1 MAIIVDS
8 FTGQAQEGKGLSIEL
23 DYGARTDCQPV
34 YIGFAE
40 PGHTTAD
47 EVWKIMLLDYDAGP
61 ATGCLTRRRFA
72 LDTND
77 KATFSFAWDDRTSLT
92 YG

>member
-8 FTGQAQEGKGLSIEL
+8 FTGQAQEGKGLTIEL
-23 DYGARTDCQPV
+23 DYLTRTDCQPV

-40 PGHTTAD
+40 PGHLTSD
-47 EVWKIMLLDYDAGP
+47 EVWKIMFLEYDAGP
-61 ATGCLTRRRFA
+61 DTGCLVRRRFA
-72 LDTND
+72 MDPHD
-77 KATFSFAWDDRTSLT
+77 KATFSFKWDDRTSLN